1 MDEGNPQEEV
11 NPRGPMEEDILGRK
25 KLQTCRLQNLNPPPM
40 LWVPFLYKSD
50 PSGISC

>member
-11 NPRGPMEEDILGRK
+11 NPRGPIEEDILDRK
-25 KLQTCRLQNLNPPPM
+25 KLQTCLQNLNPPPM